1 MHPGGWLAVSRVL
14 ISTQHDENGEIV
26 ATFYRDDDEQH
37 DAHVLRWKSH
47 VMTYYMRMHE
57 HGERM

>member
-1 MHPGGWLAVSRVL
+1 MSRVL